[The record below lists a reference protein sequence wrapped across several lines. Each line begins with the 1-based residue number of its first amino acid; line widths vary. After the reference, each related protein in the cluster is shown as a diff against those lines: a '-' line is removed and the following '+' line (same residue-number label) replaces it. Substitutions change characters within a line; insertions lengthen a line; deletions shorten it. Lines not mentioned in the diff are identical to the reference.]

1 MKVSAPIFGKP
12 QGVEKL
18 DLGTR
23 LLFCLEKSQQVVC
36 FPLYEHSELQFLDT
50 TKKGLKL
57 VRTSPNLL
65 YI

>member
-1 MKVSAPIFGKP
+1 MKVSAPIYGKP

-50 TKKGLKL
+50 TRKGH
-57 VRTSPNLL
+57 
-65 YI
+65 